1 MAAKKTTSKKT
12 TSKKKVTKKSPA
24 KKAVTKKTVKKAAT
38 KKAPVKKK
46 TTTTKAVTKKA
57 PTKKV
62 TKKSPTAKVTKKAP
76 ASKVTKKTTKK
87 RVTKASGAKSQVP
100 VEAHDAQGAG
110 LMDDVK
116 PATKPTQRREVINE
130 STGENIAH
138 DHSEE
143 QLDENGEPRKKRRRR
158 RGGRGRRKK
167 NQDGE
172 QQDDH
177 RSETGAN
184 DDREQRS
191 DDRDS
196 ADRKPK
202 KRQQQPA
209 AQHDEDDVEVGP
221 DVESR
226 VENWEE
232 VFEDETFSDL
242 GLRASVLKGIRACG
256 FNHPTKIQAELI
268 PLVLDGHDVLGQS
281 RTGTGKTAA
290 FALPVIH
297 SVQRAVPFQSFILA
311 PTRELAI
318 QIADEIRQLAK
329 FTPVR
334 TVAIY
339 GGQKIQTQ
347 QSKLD
352 NGPEI
357 VVATPG
363 RLMDMRERG
372 HLHFDNCRFAVLDEV
387 DRMLDIGFRDDI
399 RQILKQMP
407 PQRQTMFVSATISPE
422 IESLAQTFMDEP
434 KRLTTTGSSLTVSL
448 VEQFYTS
455 VEPWDKRRLLRH
467 ILKTEKPELTIVFC
481 RTKRTVDKVSKYLSE
496 NGIDAQGIHG
506 DMYQGKRNTV
516 IKQLRDGEL
525 SVMVASDLAA
535 RGLDVDGIT
544 HVVNYDLPDDP
555 EIYIHRIGRTARA
568 GRNGVA
574 WAFVTPD
581 QGGMLTDIEKLA
593 NTHVAP
599 LAYPDFQP
607 GSIPADIR
615 DERARDRTRVDQK
628 RSQNR
633 FEVPEP
639 VQKKT
644 VDESKF
650 PGGIVPTK
658 RPPKA
663 LRGRVRTTRSMRD
676 APKDDAPVDD
686 KKK

>member
-1 MAAKKTTSKKT
+1 MAAKKTVSKKT
-12 TSKKKVTKKSPA
+12 TKKASTTKKTAKKAASKKKAT
-24 KKAVTKKTVKKAAT
+24 KKAAT
-38 KKAPVKKK
+38 KK
-46 TTTTKAVTKKA
+46 TTTKKAASKK
-57 PTKKV
+57 
-62 TKKSPTAKVTKKAP
+62 KVTKKAP
-76 ASKVTKKTTKK
+76 ASKASTKKTTTRKAATKKATTKKAASKKRVTKKKTTKK
-87 RVTKASGAKSQVP
+87 VIAEEQTP
-100 VEAHDAQGAG
+100 VEVEDAQGAG
-110 LMDDVK
+110 LMDDVA
-116 PATKPTQRREVINE
+116 PSTKKRSRRKVIDE
-130 STGENIAH
+130 STGEDVEAGQT
-138 DHSEE
+138 DGTSEPE
-143 QLDENGEPRKKRRRR
+143 LDENGEPKKKRRRRR

-172 QQDDH
+172 EQGEH
-177 RSETGAN
+177 GSEAGAIKRPEPAEEN
-184 DDREQRS
+184 DV
-191 DDRDS
+191 
-196 ADRKPK
+196 
-202 KRQQQPA
+202 
-209 AQHDEDDVEVGP
+209 DEGPNVE
-221 DVESR
+221 DQ
-226 VENWEE
+226 VENWDE

-242 GLRASVLKGIRACG
+242 GLRATILKGIKACG
-256 FNHPTKIQAELI
+256 FKHPTKIQAELI

-281 RTGTGKTAA
+281 RTGTGKTAS

-297 SVQRAVPFQSFILA
+297 SMQRAVPFQSFILA

-329 FTPVR
+329 YTPVR

-339 GGQKIQTQ
+339 GGQKVHTQ
-347 QSKLD
+347 QAKLE

-407 PQRQTMFVSATISPE
+407 PQRQTVFVSATISPE
-422 IESLAQTFMDEP
+422 IESLSRTFMDEP
-434 KRLTTTGSSLTVSL
+434 QRLTTTGSSLTVSL

-481 RTKRTVDKVSKYLSE
+481 RTKRTVDKVAKYLSD

-516 IKQLRDGEL
+516 IKQLRDGKL
-525 SVMVASDLAA
+525 SVMVASDLVA

-568 GRNGVA
+568 GRNGIA

-581 QGGMLTDIEKLA
+581 QGGLLTDIEKLA

-599 LAYPDFQP
+599 LEYPDFEP
-607 GSIPADIR
+607 GSIPSDIR
-615 DERARDRTRVDQK
+615 DERARDRNRVESAQ
-628 RSQNR
+628 SQNR
-633 FEVPEP
+633 FEVPLP
-639 VQKKT
+639 APKKAA

-663 LRGRVRTTRSMRD
+663 LRGRVRTTRSMKD
-676 APKDDAPVDD
+676 APKEETPADD
-686 KKK
+686 KKKN